1 VPNGQ
6 DGSRVTG
13 GYTAGIANGSTA
25 PGSQIPTGSQGAVVI
40 WTGQWP
46 TGTYSITLQGEGTA
60 SLWLQSS
67 GALAPDGSPVG
78 FAYGVREG
86 TINLP
91 ATQPGLIGVGC
102 TVNRTKW
109 TPIYAASYPGG
120 KDGGLAIEMTD
131 SPSLDDAGGLAVDGG
146 ANGGVPFL
154 EGEVCWFSSAG
165 PNVLGVPKPEISAP
179 GAWVVAAMSSQAP
192 PTSPESIFQDSYC
205 PPPAPGVPVD
215 PRCLQVDAEHAVAE
229 GTSMSAPM
237 VTGAVA
243 LMLEKDRT
251 LTEAQLVP
259 ILQGGAH
266 YFRSI
271 SNIRT
276 DFVEFED
283 QGGPGE
289 LDIIGSFAVMDQMSD
304 PALTLPSA
312 NESWIT
318 LSTDYMLADGSTA
331 TIAIIELRTADKH
344 AADLFAPSRLAPLVK
359 VDGQSVEPA
368 PAVVRRGPGVWFY
381 SLLPRPGFG
390 GQSITF
396 GATFDGEPIV
406 TPRTIPIA
414 TDPWTATYPSEASG
428 GCSIAGGMRRR
439 GSPDAPSWT
448 AWASGFALLA
458 VVRRRARGP
467 APAPPRASFRDR
479 SSRSGVSQTSP
490 DRTRRESW
498 ANVLHVDFALDR
510 RD

>member
-1 VPNGQ
+1 
-6 DGSRVTG
+6 
-13 GYTAGIANGSTA
+13 
-25 PGSQIPTGSQGAVVI
+25 
-40 WTGQWP
+40 
-46 TGTYSITLQGEGTA
+46 
-60 SLWLQSS
+60 
-67 GALAPDGSPVG
+67 
-78 FAYGVREG
+78 
-86 TINLP
+86 
-91 ATQPGLIGVGC
+91 
-102 TVNRTKW
+102 
-109 TPIYAASYPGG
+109 
-120 KDGGLAIEMTD
+120 
-131 SPSLDDAGGLAVDGG
+131 
-146 ANGGVPFL
+146 
-154 EGEVCWFSSAG
+154 
-165 PNVLGVPKPEISAP
+165 
-179 GAWVVAAMSSQAP
+179 
-192 PTSPESIFQDSYC
+192 
-205 PPPAPGVPVD
+205 
-215 PRCLQVDAEHAVAE
+215 
-229 GTSMSAPM
+229 M

-331 TIAIIELRTADKH
+331 TIAIIELRTADGEH

-359 VDGQSVEPA
+359 VDGQGVEPP

-414 TDPWTATYPSEASG
+414 TDPWTATYPSEATG
-428 GCSIAGGMRRR
+428 GCSVAGGRRR
-439 GSPDAPSWT
+439 GSSDTPPWM
-448 AWASGFALLA
+448 AWANGFALLA
-458 VVRRRARGP
+458 LVRKRAAACGLRARS
-467 APAPPRASFRDR
+467 ATMR
-479 SSRSGVSQTSP
+479 QT
-490 DRTRRESW
+490 
-498 ANVLHVDFALDR
+498 
-510 RD
+510 